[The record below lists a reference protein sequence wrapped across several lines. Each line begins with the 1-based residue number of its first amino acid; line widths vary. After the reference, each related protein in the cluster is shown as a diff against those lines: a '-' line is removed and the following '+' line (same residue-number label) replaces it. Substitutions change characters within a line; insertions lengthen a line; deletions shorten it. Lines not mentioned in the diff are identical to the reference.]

1 MKLRLVLKQ
10 SLRDFKSKKILYSI
24 FLLFLIVAFSI
35 ITGLF
40 SFQFKF
46 EQYFDNMFKHAPNI
60 AFNYPRFASSNK
72 KDDDKFAGFID
83 KNDNLY
89 KYVDDIFKNIN
100 KSEHEKLKKDNKLEP
115 SIKEYIDVI
124 GNHRGDLR
132 KYDEIE
138 NQDAKE
144 IGEKIF
150 HYFCDEQIKG
160 YKSTT
165 RSFSK
170 NLLMQ
175 YLEESKDKYKIHNQW
190 FKWEHWAMTLEDR
203 YGSSRVFL
211 ETIPEIRDFWENKK
225 DFDEKVNENYKFKN
239 QVKIESQIN
248 VLKLT
253 DQQKQSIKEQR
264 YFFAS
269 PKYVKNNNLK
279 LGEYYEFKT
288 TVGWTNPML
297 LVGTCYSLDSI
308 FEKDSSKEAH
318 IFLPPNLN
326 HIKYWINMIDIAF
339 DSSIAKDYKKFNKLF
354 LNDFEL
360 KQSNDLEFKDHTLD
374 RTFYDN
380 KQYVVDAVKG
390 KNILFAVNSGIPILM
405 IFLVCVVF
413 YFIADQLVKLQRE
426 NLSFLRSLG
435 VSKLKLS
442 LLTISSVIFPLIISL
457 IIGISTSSFIS
468 QIFVDVVKNDYPF
481 IWSNSL
487 FSEKTAFLLI
497 FISIV
502 MFIMFILV
510 TATKL
515 SDKNLSIYS
524 VNKSKAPKWGYK
536 LFKKTINSAPSNVKI
551 GFAFSFKNIYK
562 NIVTFVLLLI
572 SFTTLFYS
580 VQFNSS
586 VKNSI
591 ESIRQAYKPYES
603 VKLQNVLPV
612 TYDASDLTNQETNN
626 RKLSYS
632 SIQTLDKINEI
643 KSIEELINT
652 LLNTTFLGDDIK
664 NYMISQELIHKIEN
678 TDPEQFI
685 NDLKNAIDNSK
696 LDINDKQK
704 EFMKKM
710 IDDHKQ
716 QIISTDQKIIDFIK
730 EYRSKLSLIDNK
742 YDNPDIAVPIN
753 LLFGKTL
760 SLKSKENSIASYWSH
775 SLMYSSNIS
784 KYSGLTNDRFIKTT
798 GIAVNSNDQI
808 SKNFALKNI
817 EKEIKNRFKDSK
829 TISIERFKVDKKT
842 RDVPVLNVAAT
853 NTFIKQS
860 GAGLGGILKV
870 TLDKTFEFDQVAS
883 FPFVYIKIAKV
894 YDKQNIYSGL
904 YFDKKDFIDML
915 YNYNYLTSDDQKYVD
930 IQVNDEIKN
939 IIKPIYDGINN
950 DGDFLNNT
958 NFSKDELPINNQYFT
973 LPIYS
978 SLSVLNQNNQWTT
991 GYNSES
997 NGKQITNYWF
1007 PITERSDD
1015 IDADIESSLLVTYL
1029 KSMLNNSF
1037 NFNKFAEIVQK
1048 QLNPLTEA
1056 IQKVLY
1062 YLVVVSISISMI
1074 LIILILYENRR
1085 TIVLFKAMGYKL
1097 KEINQY
1103 LIFGYVV
1110 AATLAVGFAILIVNR
1125 IILMLGSQFT
1135 DTFNLTLSFY
1145 WSGSFI
1151 LICIIPFILFIVMML
1166 ISVKAFTSKQSPKN
1180 IFQEA

>member
-46 EQYFDNMFKHAPNI
+46 DQYFDDMFKPAANI
-60 AFNYPRFASSNK
+60 TFNYPRFASSNK

-83 KNDNLY
+83 KNENLY
-89 KYVDDIFKNIN
+89 KYVEDIFKNIDN
-100 KSEHEKLKKDNKLEP
+100 EKYKEFEKQNILKSSL
-115 SIKEYIDVI
+115 KEYIDVV
-124 GNHRGDLR
+124 GNHRGDFR

-138 NQDAKE
+138 NQDAKQ

-150 HYFCDEQIKG
+150 HYFCDEQIQG

-175 YLEESKDKYKIHNQW
+175 YLEDSKQKYEIHNQW
-190 FKWEHWAMTLEDR
+190 FKWDHWATFEDR
-203 YGSSRVFL
+203 YGSSRVFI
-211 ETIPEIRDFWENKK
+211 ETMPEIRDFWENKN
-225 DFDEKVNENYKFKN
+225 DFDEKVNDNFKFKN

-248 VLKLT
+248 VSELSE
-253 DQQKQSIKEQR
+253 QQKQSIKDQK

-279 LGEYYEFKT
+279 LGDYYEFKT
-288 TVGWTNPML
+288 SSGWIKLL

-308 FEKDSSKEAH
+308 FEKDSLKETH
-318 IFLPPNLN
+318 VFLAPNLN
-326 HIKYWINMIDIAF
+326 DIKYWIHMIDLAF
-339 DSSIAKDYKKFNKLF
+339 DSSTARDYKKFSNLF
-354 LNDFEL
+354 LKDFEL
-360 KQSNDLEFKDHTLD
+360 KQPNDIAFKDHTLD
-374 RTFYDN
+374 KTFYDN
-380 KQYVVDAVKG
+380 KHYVVDAIKVK
-390 KNILFAVNSGIPILM
+390 NVLFAVNSGISILM
-405 IFLVCVVF
+405 IFLVCAVF

-442 LLTISSVIFPLIISL
+442 LLIISSVIFPLIIAL
-457 IIGISTSSFIS
+457 IIGISTSSVIS
-468 QIFVDVVKNDYPF
+468 QIFVDVVKNEYPF
-481 IWSNSL
+481 IWPNSL

-497 FISIV
+497 FISII
-502 MFIMFILV
+502 MFIMFVLV

-524 VNKSKAPKWGYK
+524 VNKSKAPKLGYK
-536 LFKKTINSAPSNVKI
+536 LFKKTINQAPSNIKI

-591 ESIRQAYKPYES
+591 KAIRQAYKPYES
-603 VKLQNVLPV
+603 VKLQDWLPV

-632 SIQTLDKINEI
+632 SIQSLEGI
-643 KSIEELINT
+643 KSINLIEDLIKA
-652 LLNTTFLGDDIK
+652 LLNTTFSGDDIK

-678 TDPEQFI
+678 TDPEKFI
-685 NDLKNAIDNSK
+685 DDLKNEIDESKIGIDN
-696 LDINDKQK
+696 DQK

-730 EYRSKLSLIDNK
+730 EYRTKLSLLNDK
-742 YDNPDIAVPIN
+742 YNNPDIAVPIN

-760 SLKSKENSIASYWSH
+760 SFKSEENSIASYWSH
-775 SLMYSSNIS
+775 SLMYSSNIN
-784 KYSGLTNDRFIKTT
+784 KYNGLANERFRWTV
-798 GIAVNSNDQI
+798 GIAFNRDDEI
-808 SKNFALKNI
+808 SKNFALKDI
-817 EKEIKNRFKDSK
+817 EKEIKNKFKDSK
-829 TISIERFKVDKKT
+829 TISIERFKVDNKT
-842 RDVPVLNVAAT
+842 RDVPVLNVGVT
-853 NTFIKQS
+853 DSFIKES
-860 GAGLGGILKV
+860 NAKLGDILKI
-870 TLDKTFEFDQVAS
+870 TLGTAFQSDQVDS
-883 FPFVYIKIAKV
+883 FPFVYIKIAKI
-894 YDKQNIYSGL
+894 YNRQNIYKGL
-904 YFDKKDFIDML
+904 YFDKKDFINML
-915 YNYNYLTSDDQKYVD
+915 YNYNYLTSDEQKDPD

-939 IIKPIYDGINN
+939 IIKPIYEGINN

-991 GYNSES
+991 GYNQES

-1007 PITERSDD
+1007 PITKHSDD
-1015 IDADIESSLLVTYL
+1015 IDADIESSSLVKYL
-1029 KSMLNNSF
+1029 KTMPTNSF
-1037 NFNKFAEIVQK
+1037 NFNKFAEIVQE

-1085 TIVLFKAMGYKL
+1085 TIILFKAMGYKL
-1097 KEINQY
+1097 KEINRY

-1110 AATLAVGFAILIVNR
+1110 ADILALGFAILIVFY
-1125 IILMLGSQFT
+1125 IISTLSTQFI
-1135 DTFNLTLSFY
+1135 DTFNLALSFY
-1145 WSGSFI
+1145 WSLPFI

-1166 ISVKAFTSKQSPKN
+1166 ISVKMFTSKQSPKN

>member
-10 SLRDFKSKKILYSI
+10 SLRDFRSRKILYSI

-46 EQYFDNMFKHAPNI
+46 DQYFDDMFKPAANI

-83 KNDNLY
+83 NNDNLY
-89 KYVDDIFKNIN
+89 KYVDDIFKNIDN
-100 KSEHEKLKKDNKLEP
+100 DKYKEFEKQNILKS

-124 GNHRGDLR
+124 GNHRGDLE

-138 NQDAKE
+138 DQNVKQIGKE
-144 IGEKIF
+144 IF
-150 HYFCDEQIKG
+150 HYFCDEQIQG

-175 YLEESKDKYKIHNQW
+175 YLEDSKEKYKIHNQW
-190 FKWEHWAMTLEDR
+190 FRWSHWVTLEDR
-203 YGSSRVFL
+203 FGSSKVYL

-225 DFDEKVNENYKFKN
+225 DFDEKVNHNFKFKN

-248 VLKLT
+248 VSKLT
-253 DQQKQSIKEQR
+253 DEQKQSIKDQK

-288 TVGWTNPML
+288 SVGWTKLM

-318 IFLPPNLN
+318 IFLPPNFN
-326 HIKYWINMIDIAF
+326 HIKYWFDMIEIAF
-339 DSSIAKDYKKFNKLF
+339 DSSAAKDYKKFNNLF
-354 LNDFEL
+354 LKDFEL
-360 KQSNDLEFKDHTLD
+360 NQPNDVAFKDHTLD
-374 RTFYDN
+374 RTFYNN
-380 KQYVVDAVKG
+380 KQYANDAIKA
-390 KNILFAVNSGIPILM
+390 KNILLAVNSGISILM
-405 IFLVCVVF
+405 IFLVCAVF

-435 VSKLKLS
+435 VNKLKLS
-442 LLTISSVIFPLIISL
+442 LLTISSIIFPLIISL

-468 QIFVDVVKNDYPF
+468 QIFVDAVKNEYPF
-481 IWSNSL
+481 IWPNSL
-487 FSEKTAFLLI
+487 FSEKTTFLLI

-524 VNKSKAPKWGYK
+524 VNESKAPKLGYK
-536 LFKKTINSAPSNVKI
+536 LFKKTINQAPSNIKI

-603 VKLQNVLPV
+603 VKLQNSLPV
-612 TYDASDLTNQETNN
+612 TYDASDLTDKETNN

-632 SIQTLDKINEI
+632 SIQSLEGITSIN
-643 KSIEELINT
+643 SIEDLINA
-652 LLNTTFLGDDIK
+652 LLNTTFSGDDIK

-678 TDPEQFI
+678 TDPEKFI
-685 NDLKNAIDNSK
+685 DDLINEIDKSK
-696 LDINDKQK
+696 IGNKDQK

-730 EYRSKLSLIDNK
+730 EYRTKLSLINNK
-742 YDNPDIAVPIN
+742 YNDPDIAVPIN
-753 LLFGKTL
+753 LLFGKSL
-760 SLKSKENSIASYWSH
+760 SFKSEENSIASYWSH
-775 SLMYSSNIS
+775 SLMYSSNIN
-784 KYSGLTNDRFIKTT
+784 KYNGLAHERFRWTT
-798 GIAVNSNDQI
+798 GIAVNSDDEI
-808 SKNFALKNI
+808 SKNFALKDI
-817 EKEIKNRFKDSK
+817 EKEIKNKFKDSK
-829 TISIERFKVDKKT
+829 TISVERFKVDKKT
-842 RDVPVLNVAAT
+842 REVPVLNVAAT
-853 NTFIKQS
+853 DTFIKES
-860 GAGLGGILKV
+860 NARLGDILKI
-870 TLDKTFEFDQVAS
+870 TLGTAFQSDQVDS

-894 YDKQNIYSGL
+894 YNRQNIYSGL
-904 YFDKKDFIDML
+904 YFDKKDFINML
-915 YNYNYLTSDDQKYVD
+915 YNYNYLTSDDQKDVD

-939 IIKPIYDGINN
+939 IIEPMRDGINN

-991 GYNSES
+991 CYNPES
-997 NGKQITNYWF
+997 DGKQITNYWF
-1007 PITERSDD
+1007 PITEHSND
-1015 IDADIESSLLVTYL
+1015 INADIESSFLVTYL
-1029 KSMLNNSF
+1029 KSMANNSF

-1048 QLNPLTEA
+1048 QLDPLTRA

-1085 TIVLFKAMGYKL
+1085 TIILFKAMGYKL
-1097 KEINQY
+1097 KEINRY

-1110 AATLAVGFAILIVNR
+1110 AATLSVGFAILIVNR

-1145 WSGSFI
+1145 WSVSFI
-1151 LICIIPFILFIVMML
+1151 LICIIPFVLFIVMML